1 MTLDGFYVEAVA
13 WVFSVSNA
21 CKMLTYLPMVHT
33 LSKPG
38 ASADGQ
44 NELTWFLW
52 VVCNVTT
59 ALYAFELAQRSFNAL
74 AIFSILNAL
83 MCLWCWG
90 LIRRVRARHSG
101 ANRHSPHTSPQDQ
114 RRRTGLSV

>member
-1 MTLDGFYVEAVA
+1 MTLDAFYGEAVA

-21 CKMLTYLPMVHT
+21 CKMLTYLPMVRT

-52 VVCNVTT
+52 VVCNITT
-59 ALYAFELAQRSFNAL
+59 ALYAIELADRSINAL
-74 AIFSILNAL
+74 AAFSIGNAV

-90 LIRRVRARHSG
+90 LIRRVRFRKRHGGERSRLHD
-101 ANRHSPHTSPQDQ
+101 ASDRASFS
-114 RRRTGLSV
+114 R